1 MPDNPTD
8 RFDLIVIGSGPAGE
22 KAAAQAAYFG
32 KRVAVIERAAEP
44 GGAGVHTGTL
54 PSKTLRETALYLS
67 GYQARALY
75 GVAVELDRTAELER
89 LMARKNVIAASESA
103 RIRANLMRHGVVYVP
118 GDGRIDDAHTV
129 VVERAGEERRLEGE
143 FIMVST
149 GSRPVHPKDIDFAD
163 DRIHDSDEILG
174 ISVLPDRLIVLGAG
188 VIGCEYACMFA
199 ALGTKVTLVDTR
211 DQLLTFLDDEIVN
224 RLLDSMRGLGIELRQ
239 GVRWSEVKRQDGTVS
254 VALSDGSRLE
264 ADQLLYTAGRIG
276 NTEGLGLDRVGV
288 KLDSRGYIAVDDKYR
303 TSVPS
308 ILAAGDV
315 IGFPALASV
324 SMEQGRV
331 AICHAFGFGYK
342 RAVSRTMPYGIYT
355 IPEMSGVGETER
367 SCRDAG
373 RAVVVGRALY
383 ANNPRGKIV
392 GDTEGMTK
400 LVVCAETRKL
410 LGVHVVGENA
420 TELVHIGQSVLH
432 LEGTVD
438 LFIDMVFNF
447 PTLAES
453 YKYAAYD
460 CLAALAKRESAKAG
474 GGQA

>member
-1 MPDNPTD
+1 MPENPPSD

-22 KAAAQAAYFG
+22 KAAAQAAYFK
-32 KRVAVIERAAEP
+32 KRVAVIERAPEP

-75 GVAVELDRTAELER
+75 GVAVELDRSAELEG

-103 RIRANLMRHGVVYVP
+103 RIRDNLRRHDVVYVQ
-118 GDGRIDDAHTV
+118 GEARIEDAHSV
-129 VVERAGEERRLEGE
+129 VVSGPGGERRLEGE
-143 FIMVST
+143 FILIST
-149 GSRPVHPKDIDFAD
+149 GSRPLHPKDIDFAD
-163 DRIHDSDEILG
+163 DHIHDSDEILG
-174 ISVLPDRLIVLGAG
+174 ISQLPDRLVVLGAG

-199 ALGTKVTLVDTR
+199 ALGTRVVLVDTR
-211 DQLLTFLDDEIVN
+211 DQLLTFLDDEIVA
-224 RLLDSMRGLGIELRQ
+224 RLLDSMRRLGIELRQ
-239 GVRWSEVKRQDGTVS
+239 GVRWSKVEARGGEVTVT
-254 VALSDGSRLE
+254 LSDDTLLQS
-264 ADQLLYTAGRIG
+264 DQLLFAAGRVG
-276 NTEGLGLDRVGV
+276 NTEALGLDRVGV
-288 KLDSRGYIAVDDKYR
+288 KLDPRGYIAVDDGFR
-303 TSVPS
+303 TSIPS

-331 AICHAFGFGYK
+331 AVCHAFAFGYK

-355 IPEMSGVGETER
+355 IPELSGVGETER
-367 SCRDAG
+367 SCRERGLDA
-373 RAVVVGRALY
+373 VVGRAPY
-383 ANNPRGKIV
+383 ANNARGKIA
-392 GDTEGMTK
+392 GDTEGLTK
-400 LVVCAETRKL
+400 LVVCARTRKL

-420 TELVHIGQSVLH
+420 TELVHIGQAVLH

-460 CLAALAKRESAKAG
+460 CLNALAQRTRA
-474 GGQA
+474 